1 MAELEQQKA
10 PQNWPDR
17 LLRSIGS
24 LRLAGLL
31 MVLWMVAMAAATV
44 HEVQRG
50 TEPTLKAFYGSSWF
64 AALLGM
70 IGVNVLAAMVLRFPF
85 KRSHAGFVAV
95 HAGILIVLV
104 GALMTK
110 RWAIDGQL
118 ALAEGQTAAV
128 FAVDQPVLA
137 LTNLADGRT
146 ATVDLP
152 PSVFDGLKTVETPA
166 APQPALGDVTASAL
180 RYLPDSAE
188 REEVLDDNP
197 REHDAVEVRFST
209 DEGSQSLWLFADHAD
224 ETAMIGYQ
232 VHQDEADFAR
242 TITTQPTTQPAD
254 KGRVM
259 VEYHGQRYEFSVD
272 EVLGRQVALEGTDLR
287 MRLVRYLPHATVGAD
302 RKLVNASD
310 RPVNPAIEVEFE
322 GPQGTERR
330 LAFARFPDFG
340 SMHGHD
346 QAFEGLKVNLSADV
360 EPISETPITV
370 ISGPDDRL
378 AVRFRLAENDVRTRQ
393 IALNQVVET
402 PWPALS
408 LTVLQRFTHARV
420 DRTVVPIEPP
430 QSNRTPAVKVEVH
443 SPHGSSQTWVRFGQ
457 QATVELD
464 QQAYRLA
471 FGRKELPLGA
481 AVRLEKFQIGFYPGR
496 QQPRSFE
503 SHLTVIDPVT
513 ERAQSK
519 LISMNRPAAVGPY
532 TLYQSSYNTDGQ
544 QTVSFLSVSWD
555 PGKPVVFTGYIL
567 VTVGFV
573 AVIATRAVNRRKRVA
588 A

>member
-1 MAELEQQKA
+1 
-10 PQNWPDR
+10 
-17 LLRSIGS
+17 
-24 LRLAGLL
+24 
-31 MVLWMVAMAAATV
+31 
-44 HEVQRG
+44 
-50 TEPTLKAFYGSSWF
+50 
-64 AALLGM
+64 
-70 IGVNVLAAMVLRFPF
+70 
-85 KRSHAGFVAV
+85 
-95 HAGILIVLV
+95 
-104 GALMTK
+104 
-110 RWAIDGQL
+110 
-118 ALAEGQTAAV
+118 
-128 FAVDQPVLA
+128 
-137 LTNLADGRT
+137 
-146 ATVDLP
+146 
-152 PSVFDGLKTVETPA
+152 
-166 APQPALGDVTASAL
+166 
-180 RYLPDSAE
+180 
-188 REEVLDDNP
+188 
-197 REHDAVEVRFST
+197 
-209 DEGSQSLWLFADHAD
+209 
-224 ETAMIGYQ
+224 
-232 VHQDEADFAR
+232 
-242 TITTQPTTQPAD
+242 
-254 KGRVM
+254 
-259 VEYHGQRYEFSVD
+259 
-272 EVLGRQVALEGTDLR
+272 
-287 MRLVRYLPHATVGAD
+287 
-302 RKLVNASD
+302 
-310 RPVNPAIEVEFE
+310 AIEVEFE